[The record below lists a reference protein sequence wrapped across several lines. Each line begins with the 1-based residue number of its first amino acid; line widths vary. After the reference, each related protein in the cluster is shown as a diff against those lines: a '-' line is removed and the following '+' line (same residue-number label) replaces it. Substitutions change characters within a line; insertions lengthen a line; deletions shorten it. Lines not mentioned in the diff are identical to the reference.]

1 MDSLFL
7 FFHTFVLRPYVL
19 LFFLVYLLGGS
30 LHLGVKRTLSFS
42 VAGYLIA
49 WLSEF
54 SSIHTGFPY
63 GLYYYIDA
71 TKDRELWVAGVPF
84 MDSLSYVFLAYASYA
99 MALFVMSPVL
109 LARGRVYI
117 LETRRIRSAL
127 KTRVLATVFFVYLD
141 ILIDPLALR
150 GSKWFLGQ
158 IYGYPAEGAYFGVP
172 ISNFL
177 GWFLVGYVLVFV
189 LQKIDSVMARRKVR
203 DNIGYRYAWR
213 YMPGPLLYV
222 SVVLFAL
229 IVAFAIGEWSIGW
242 TGVFITLLPVL
253 LISYTSSW
261 KRAHVD
267 VEEAVREH
275 RHDFPH
281 AVVPTI
287 PSHRG

>member
-99 MALFVMSPVL
+99 MALFVMS
-109 LARGRVYI
+109 RVYI

-141 ILIDPLALR
+141 ILIDPVALR